1 MVEEV
6 NVTTNH
12 SICSKECQFSEKQEG
27 DPALLSKWRKSAAL
41 FQPSCKNH
49 LPAEFS
55 GKKSRSTWKQSDG
68 ANDREVLDAAEAL
81 TYLSRGSSNRI

>member
-6 NVTTNH
+6 KIANHTT
-12 SICSKECQFSEKQEG
+12 CSKECQLTDKQEG

-41 FQPSCKNH
+41 FQPSCKTH

-55 GKKSRSTWKQSDG
+55 GKKTKSAWKQFEG
-68 ANDREVLDAAEAL
+68 LHDREVLDAAEAL
-81 TYLSRGSSNRI
+81 TYLSRASINRT